1 VKKKTLVLPV
11 AMATAIMFATAGAQ
25 AQHDDHKDAPVT
37 KATAIHGAP
46 GNTPGFGGSSA
57 NPAGTGNGFNGGAG
71 IHNIGAAPGQ
81 GGANEADDRPAG
93 NMHGGLAA
101 NTGYFK

>member
-1 VKKKTLVLPV
+1 VTKKTLVLPV
-11 AMATAIMFATAGAQ
+11 AMATAILFGTVGAQ
-25 AQHDDHKDAPVT
+25 AQHDDHKAAPVT

-46 GNTPGFGGSSA
+46 GNTPGFGGESA
-57 NPAGTGNGFNGGAG
+57 NVVGVGFDGGGG
-71 IHNIGAAPGQ
+71 IHAIENAPGL
-81 GGANEADDRPAG
+81 GGANEPDDRPAG

>member
-1 VKKKTLVLPV
+1 MKKFALTI
-11 AMATAIMFATAGAQ
+11 AAI
-25 AQHDDHKDAPVT
+25 DAPVT

-57 NPAGTGNGFNGGAG
+57 NPVGGGVNGGGG
-71 IHNIGAAPGQ
+71 IHNIAAAPGQ
-81 GGANEADDRPAG
+81 GGANTADDRPAG

-101 NTGYFK
+101 NTGYSK